1 MTNSSV
7 FVADHCT
14 SWPIV
19 VVLVV
24 GHFHKLAIV
33 VGQSFRKLEIVVA
46 AGPLPT
52 VVVGVDGSP
61 WAIPYG
67 FGL

>member
-1 MTNSSV
+1 MTSSSV
-7 FVADHCT
+7 FVADHCP
-14 SWPIV
+14 SLPIL

-46 AGPLPT
+46 TGPLQT
-52 VVVGVDGSP
+52 VVVGVDGSSR
-61 WAIPYG
+61 AIPYG